1 MPADVDDIPHLLR
14 WYRRGRRRG
23 FATVAVVRRQIVL
36 SLSILFL
43 LLVAAP
49 VAAALSVEQAVARLS
64 AYQRTLGSQSS
75 ATLVDLSTRT
85 ILFQRR
91 PLLALA
97 PASNEKLFTT
107 AAALQRFG
115 ADGTLVTTVVPAPLA
130 TLDGRGVL
138 RGDLYL
144 VGGGD
149 PSLGDKGLHDLARQ
163 VKAAGIRRISGS
175 VRGDD
180 SLFDRRRGGPRTGYS
195 LDPDLGGSLSALAW
209 QHGST
214 GEGGP
219 ALVTTRRFARILRS
233 EGIGY
238 SRAPR
243 LGRVPASGA
252 PRAPVAV
259 HASPP
264 MSSLIT
270 TTNVYSDNFYAEML
284 LKALGARFGHGG
296 TTAAGAA
303 EAREALA
310 PLAVAPVM
318 ADGSGLSRSNRSSS
332 RTVATLLAGLAAS
345 DYNTPFRASLARAG
359 RSGTITSR
367 MRGTAAQGRCVGK
380 TGTLNSVSALSG
392 YCTTTG
398 GRRLV
403 FSLIENGVCTGC
415 AKATED
421 RMVATIAR
429 IGR

>member
-1 MPADVDDIPHLLR
+1 VLPLAVLL
-14 WYRRGRRRG
+14 
-23 FATVAVVRRQIVL
+23 
-36 SLSILFL
+36 L

-49 VAAALSVEQAVARLS
+49 IAAALSVERAVGRLG
-64 AYQRTLGSQSS
+64 AYQRSLGPRSS

-97 PASNEKLFTT
+97 PASNQKLFTT

-115 ADGTLVTTVVPAPLA
+115 PDGTLVTTIVPAPLA
-130 TLDGRGVL
+130 TLDGSGVL

-149 PSLGDKGLHDLARQ
+149 PSLGDRGLRDLARQ
-163 VKAAGIRRISGS
+163 VKAAGIRRIRGGI
-175 VRGDD
+175 RGDD
-180 SLFDRRRGGPRTGYS
+180 SLFDRRQGGPRTGYS
-195 LDPDLGGSLSALAW
+195 LDPDIGGALSALAW
-209 QHGST
+209 QHGTS

-219 ALVTTRRFARILRS
+219 ALVTTRRFARILKS
-233 EGIGY
+233 EGVSY
-238 SRAPR
+238 SSAPA
-243 LGRVPASGA
+243 LGQVPASGA
-252 PRAPVAV
+252 PPAPVAV

-284 LKALGARFGHGG
+284 LKALGARFGAGG

-303 EAREALA
+303 EARQALA
-310 PLAVAPVM
+310 PLAIAPVI
-318 ADGSGLSRSNRSSS
+318 ADGSGLSLRDRASS

-345 DYNTPFRASLARAG
+345 DYNAPFRASLALAG
-359 RSGTITSR
+359 RSGTIASR
-367 MRGTAAQGRCVGK
+367 MRGTAAQGRCIGK

-392 YCTTTG
+392 YCTTTS

-403 FSLIENGVCTGC
+403 FSLIENGVCPGC

-429 IGR
+429 IDR